1 MINHENQQGKKKAK
15 QGNYDED
22 LAAAAAAVSRNDSE
36 LQKLISEAPN
46 LDNVSSRRLVRQAFK
61 VIQHQIDHCLM
72 KIPYDGLKIDEQWY
86 EVNRRGLEIFSKSW
100 LPGNS
105 SSSTST
111 TPKALVFYCHGY
123 GETCTFVFEGIAR
136 KLALSGYAVFAMDY
150 PGFGLSQG
158 LHGYIPNIDML
169 SSDVADHF
177 SKFKGKPE
185 YRGLRSYL
193 FGQSLGGAVAL
204 KVHLKQPK
212 EWDGAILVAPMC
224 KFAENMIPNW
234 IVLKILIG
242 VAHLFPKLKIVP
254 HQNFVKMAFRDPK
267 KRDLVGLPLLILHGE
282 ADVVTDPSVSK
293 ALYEKSSSWDKK
305 FTLYKDAYH
314 SLLEG
319 ETDEMI
325 FRVMDDIISWLD
337 EHHHLHIQPGPTSE
351 S

>member
-224 KFAENMIPNW
+224 K
-234 IVLKILIG
+234 
-242 VAHLFPKLKIVP
+242 
-254 HQNFVKMAFRDPK
+254 
-267 KRDLVGLPLLILHGE
+267 VGLPLLILHGE